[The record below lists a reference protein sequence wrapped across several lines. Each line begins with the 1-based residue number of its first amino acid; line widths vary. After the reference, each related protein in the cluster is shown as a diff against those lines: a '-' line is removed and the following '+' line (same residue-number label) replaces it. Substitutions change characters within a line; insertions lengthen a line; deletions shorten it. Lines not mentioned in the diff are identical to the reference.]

1 MWHFHEMRL
10 FMFARKHIKI
20 FCNHWISEL
29 ETAVFGEMFVKIY
42 FLNFCSC
49 IFVLLCLGIKA
60 GIKWKSFKIILGDI
74 IWFSLLFSKLKTM
87 SSNIIEKQT
96 SWQIVLIS
104 EYSTLFWGNPRIG
117 CFIIT
122 MSDCYLLVTIQ
133 VIVFQEIYKVTNW
146 FI

>member
-1 MWHFHEMRL
+1 MRHFHEMRL

-42 FLNFCSC
+42 FLNF
-49 IFVLLCLGIKA
+49 
-60 GIKWKSFKIILGDI
+60 
-74 IWFSLLFSKLKTM
+74 LFMYFCFTFAWVSKLVSSEKALKSYLVTLYGFLFFFKTKTM

-104 EYSTLFWGNPRIG
+104 WIFHPFLRKSQNRLFHNYHERLLSIGYHSSYSISRNL
-117 CFIIT
+117 
-122 MSDCYLLVTIQ
+122 
-133 VIVFQEIYKVTNW
+133 
-146 FI
+146 